1 MTGEQREDIMAAI
14 ATLRTT
20 AAFMADKGHDE
31 TAAELQIVARGLQE
45 DLEKDKTA
53 PTPEPETDAHGAD

>member
-14 ATLRTT
+14 ATLRTA

-31 TAAELQIVARGLQE
+31 TATELRIVARGLHE
-45 DLEKDKTA
+45 DLEKDKAGT
-53 PTPEPETDAHGAD
+53 EPETDDHSAD

>member
-14 ATLRTT
+14 ATLRTA

-31 TAAELQIVARGLQE
+31 TATELRIVARGLHE
-45 DLEKDKTA
+45 DLEKDKAGT
-53 PTPEPETDAHGAD
+53 EPEADDHGAD